1 MAQQI
6 PVLILKEG
14 TQRTRG
20 KDAQRN
26 NIAAA
31 ILVGDVIKTALGPR
45 GMDKMLVDSFGDIT
59 VSNDGAT
66 ILKEMDIA
74 HPAAKMVVEVAKTVD
89 QEVGDGTTTSAVLT
103 GELLKEAEKLLD
115 EKIHPTV
122 IVEGYRAAARKASE
136 ILEEIAEPVD
146 LENTKTLKKILKDAA
161 MTSMSSKFV
170 STNKEMLADLVV
182 NAVLEIAKKNEDGTY
197 KVKKDNVRLVK
208 KEGASVDKT
217 ELIHGL
223 VLDKEVVHAGMPK
236 KVENAK
242 IALLEAPLEITKTEF
257 DAKINISDPDQMQ
270 LFMQEEENMLREM
283 VDAIVKTGANVVFC
297 QKGIDDLA
305 QHFLAKSGVLAV
317 RRVKRSDIEAIHK
330 ATGATIVT
338 NITQMTEKDLGKAKI
353 VEERKVQED
362 NMVFIE
368 GVPNKDVITI
378 MIRGGTEHVV
388 DEVKRALDDAVSVV
402 RNILQNPKIVYGG
415 GATEI
420 ELALRLYKYA
430 NSLEG
435 RSQLAAES
443 FARALE
449 SIPAILASNAGL
461 EPIDI
466 IAELKKAHSAENAKS
481 YGIDLFKGKV
491 VDMSKGRVIEPM
503 IVKQQAILSASEA
516 SEMILRI
523 DDVIMAKAGGGPKP
537 PNPENRPPDED

>member
-122 IVEGYRAAARKASE
+122 IVEGYRAAARKAAE

-236 KVENAK
+236 KVEDAK

-257 DAKINISDPDQMQ
+257 DAKINISDPTQMQ
-270 LFMQEEENMLREM
+270 LFMQEEERMLREM

-305 QHFLAKSGVLAV
+305 QHFLAKAGILAV

-338 NITQMTEKDLGKAKI
+338 NITNITAKDLGKAKV

-402 RNILQNPKIVYGG
+402 RNILQKPKIVYGG

-449 SIPAILASNAGL
+449 TIPAILASNAGL

-466 IAELKKAHSAENAKS
+466 IAELKKAHSAENAKA

-491 VDMSKGRVIEPM
+491 VDMAKSRVIEPM
-503 IVKQQAILSASEA
+503 VVKQQSILSASEA

>member
-217 ELIHGL
+217 ELVHGL

-523 DDVIMAKAGGGPKP
+523 DDVITAKAGGGPKP

>member
-338 NITQMTEKDLGKAKI
+338 NITQMTEKDLGKAKV

-402 RNILQNPKIVYGG
+402 RNILQKPKIVYGG